1 MPQCS
6 SAKGKTNKH
15 ELNQETSLDEPIDS
29 PIIYEN
35 INFLLIIIFSKI
47 HFLNVD
53 TVRLECTLCIHLS
66 ASFLHRV
73 NLTAAT
79 RTSVAR

>member
-35 INFLLIIIFSKI
+35 INFLLIIIFFENTFFKCRHSTI
-47 HFLNVD
+47 RVHALHSSVSIIF
-53 TVRLECTLCIHLS
+53 
-66 ASFLHRV
+66 ASR
-73 NLTAAT
+73 
-79 RTSVAR
+79 